1 MQGGQGGVGSVEIGY
16 AHPIDS
22 LLGSTFAVSQ
32 PGAVPEAHL
41 GGFYGHGWADDGG
54 SAFISTG
61 VAYHLRGE
69 GTADD
74 LRYEFTTG
82 YAPWRRIMGIVSFYG
97 LTPLVEDA
105 DASLK
110 IAPSIAYTMW
120 PKVGRDEKKP
130 AGPVKPGTFQLGVSY
145 DLLNQD
151 DGLGVS
157 FSIWRRF

>member
-1 MQGGQGGVGSVEIGY
+1 M
-16 AHPIDS
+16 
-22 LLGSTFAVSQ
+22 
-32 PGAVPEAHL
+32 
-41 GGFYGHGWADDGG
+41 
-54 SAFISTG
+54 
-61 VAYHLRGE
+61 AYHLRRE

-74 LRYEFTTG
+74 LRLEFTTG
-82 YAPWRRIMGIVSFYG
+82 YAPWRQIMGIVSIYG
-97 LTPLVEDA
+97 LTPLGEDA

-120 PKVGRDEKKP
+120 PRVERNEKKP
-130 AGPVKPGTFQLGVSY
+130 AGPVNPGTFQLGVSY